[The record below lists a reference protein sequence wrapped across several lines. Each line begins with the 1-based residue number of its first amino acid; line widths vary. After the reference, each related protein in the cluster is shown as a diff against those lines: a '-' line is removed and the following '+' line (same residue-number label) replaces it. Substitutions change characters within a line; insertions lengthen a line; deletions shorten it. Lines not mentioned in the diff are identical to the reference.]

1 LIYGSGSGSTDK
13 KIVSDPQ
20 HWQCCE
26 SGTGSRCESGTGSRS
41 ARIQNFLQDPETD
54 PELKVMDPDP
64 ALDPEL
70 DLKSYQKS
78 SKLLTI

>member
-1 LIYGSGSGSTDK
+1 VGAGSGSKTLIYGSGSGSTDK

-26 SGTGSRCESGTGSRS
+26 SGTGSRS

-54 PELKVMDPDP
+54 PELKVMDP